1 MQAVM
6 RLATGLAMLTAFA
19 GAASAQISMSSAVD
33 LALRNDPRVKSAQA
47 EVVKARADLASTHDA
62 YIPTVGISG
71 GYGASAG
78 VPLSVPV
85 VFSIASQSLLFNFSQ
100 KDYVRAASSALKA
113 AELAYKEA
121 RDKVAEDAV
130 VTYLDLDNAQ
140 QQHEAMLDESTA
152 ANRLVAIV
160 QDRQTAGQDTRIDL
174 LHAQRTAG
182 QIRIQQLQLEDEMA
196 TLQDHL
202 GHLLGLPGTSLQ
214 TISNSIPE
222 LPAPSSMTSDSSDS
236 FAIQSAFA
244 GARSKQETA
253 FGTGRYRF
261 RPELSFGANY
271 SRISTSHTNYPLYY
285 PGFQGGE
292 HLSDNAL
299 SIGIQIQIPIFDRGH
314 QDRARSAEADAIHS
328 LFDAEDQR
336 NQFLEERFKLRHS
349 IEELSAR
356 SDLAEIDR
364 DLAQE
369 QLNAVLVQLQ
379 AESANA
385 TGPQLSPKDEQNAR
399 LQQSART
406 IDLLNAQYEVRQ
418 AQVNLMRQ
426 TGMLDGWLKSA
437 LTAPAA
443 AAPTVQTAPP
453 PTP

>member
-1 MQAVM
+1 MQAVT
-6 RLATGLAMLTAFA
+6 RLATGLAMLAALA
-19 GAASAQISMSSAVD
+19 GAAPAQISMSSAVD

-47 EVVKARADLASTHDA
+47 EVVKAHADLASTHDA

-71 GYGASAG
+71 GYGGSTG

-100 KDYVRAASSALKA
+100 KDYVRAAGSAVKA
-113 AELAYKEA
+113 ADLAYQEA

-130 VTYLDLDNAQ
+130 VTYLNLDNAQ
-140 QQHEAMLDESTA
+140 QRHEAMLDESAA

-160 QDRQTAGQDTRIDL
+160 QDRQAAGQDTRIDL
-174 LHAQRTAG
+174 LHAQRTTA
-182 QIRIQQLQLEDEMA
+182 QIRVQQLQLDDEVA

-202 GHLLGLPGTSLQ
+202 GHLLGLPGTALQ
-214 TISNSIPE
+214 TISGSIPE
-222 LPAPSSMTSDSSDS
+222 LPPLSSMATDSSDS
-236 FAIQSAFA
+236 YAIQSAFA

-336 NQFLEERFKLRHS
+336 NQFLEERSKLRHS

-379 AESANA
+379 AENANA
-385 TGPQLSPKDEQNAR
+385 TGPQLTPKDEQNAR

-426 TGMLDGWLKSA
+426 TGMLDGWLKSSLA
-437 LTAPAA
+437 TPAA
-443 AAPTVQTAPP
+443 APAVQAAPP
-453 PTP
+453 TTP

>member
-1 MQAVM
+1 MQAGT
-6 RLATGLAMLTAFA
+6 RLATGLAMLAALA
-19 GAASAQISMSSAVD
+19 GAAPAQISMSSAVD

-71 GYGASAG
+71 GYGGSTG

-100 KDYVRAASSALKA
+100 KDYVRAASSAVRA
-113 AELAYKEA
+113 ADLAYQET

-140 QQHEAMLDESTA
+140 QRQVAMLDERAA

-160 QDRQTAGQDTRIDL
+160 QDRETAGQDTRIDL
-174 LHAQRTAG
+174 LRAQHTAA
-182 QIRIQQLQLEDEMA
+182 QILVQQLQLEDEIA

-202 GHLLGLPGTSLQ
+202 GHLLGLPGTTLRTVSD
-214 TISNSIPE
+214 SIPE
-222 LPAPSSMTSDSSDS
+222 LPATASMANDNSDS

-253 FGTGRYRF
+253 FGAARYRF
-261 RPELSFGANY
+261 RPEFSFGANY

-379 AESANA
+379 AENANA
-385 TGPQLSPKDEQNAR
+385 SGPPLTPKDEQNAR

-406 IDLLNAQYEVRQ
+406 IDLLNAKYEVRQ

-426 TGMLDGWLKSA
+426 TGTLDDWLKSA
-437 LTAPAA
+437 LASPAA
-443 AAPTVQTAPP
+443 AAPAIQAAPP
-453 PTP
+453 ATP